1 MEINEIKQRLSI
13 LTVLNHYG
21 LRPDKN
27 QRLCCPFHP
36 DKTPS
41 FQVYPKTGTW
51 TCFSSNCSAGSGDQI
66 DFIMR
71 EEGITKHEAI
81 LKAKELIG
89 CNGSPVLQRPKIKT
103 ENIELAPEHRTKV
116 LSEAFTHFVRSLNA
130 KPEKAIRYLES
141 RKLDYKKLSIGYDA
155 GTLHKVIGTTEE
167 QKQA

>member
-1 MEINEIKQRLSI
+1 MEIQEIKQWLSI

-27 QRLCCPFHP
+27 QRLCCPFHE
-36 DKTPS
+36 DKIPS

-71 EEGITKHEAI
+71 KEGITKHDAI

-89 CNGSPVLQRPKIKT
+89 CNGQPILQKQKPQP
-103 ENIELAPEHRTKV
+103 ESIELTPARRSF
-116 LSEAFTHFVRSLNA
+116 LNFAFFKT
-130 KPEKAIRYLES
+130 
-141 RKLDYKKLSIGYDA
+141 
-155 GTLHKVIGTTEE
+155 
-167 QKQA
+167 